1 MRLLLRLVVVLLAV
15 VGAASLLNPSP
26 DAHRARLKAAVA
38 ERSALASLLRLGD
51 LTAFASRYHSVVV
64 ASYTTLDDEVLS
76 VGAFGVVW
84 VRSPSEPA
92 P

>member
-1 MRLLLRLVVVLLAV
+1 MRFLLRFVVVLLAV
-15 VGAASLLNPSP
+15 VGAASLLNPSA
-26 DAHRARLKAAVA
+26 DAHRAKLKAAVA

-51 LTAFASRYHSVVV
+51 LTAFASRYHSLVV
-64 ASYTTLDDEVLS
+64 ASYTTVDDEWVT

-84 VRSPSEPA
+84 VRSPSESA